1 MNKIQFSQKFKNF
14 CSKNNLD
21 INMVYLCQCSLMA
34 ENPQEC
40 LSVLLESLRSDD
52 FDQLLRL
59 VLCNWEDE
67 FVIRSE
73 VPLFFMIPD
82 EVVEKKEK
90 GKDKFNE
97 YIQLLLDKGLNSKGS
112 ANNQC
117 EYIVIKK
124 DKVTREAFDYFM
136 KQRSDLDLNKLAT
149 VTVRY
154 YEEGGYKTVL
164 SKYIESGALG
174 IDYDS
179 IKEEAIKPK
188 YKGLR

>member
-1 MNKIQFSQKFKNF
+1 MNKIQFSPLFVNF

-21 INMVYLCQCSLMA
+21 INMVYLCQCALMA

-67 FVIRSE
+67 FIIRSE

-90 GKDKFNE
+90 GKGWKDLTKSLGQISIDITSKYGYFF
-97 YIQLLLDKGLNSKGS
+97 SPKGS
-112 ANNQC
+112 LQDAKH
-117 EYIVIKK
+117 EWETGKYDF
-124 DKVTREAFDYFM
+124 DKSLKYDLLIEVYDGRRE
-136 KQRSDLDLNKLAT
+136 
-149 VTVRY
+149 
-154 YEEGGYKTVL
+154 
-164 SKYIESGALG
+164 
-174 IDYDS
+174 
-179 IKEEAIKPK
+179 
-188 YKGLR
+188 

>member
-1 MNKIQFSQKFKNF
+1 MNKIQFSPLFVDWCN
-14 CSKNNLD
+14 KNNLD
-21 INMVYLCQCSLMA
+21 IDMVYMVQCSLMSPR
-34 ENPQEC
+34 EETVN
-40 LSVLLESLRSDD
+40 VLLESLESESYDVLMRIVLCD
-52 FDQLLRL
+52 FDGIWTLKPG
-59 VLCNWEDE
+59 
-67 FVIRSE
+67 I
-73 VPLFFMIPD
+73 PLFFMMPD

-97 YIQLLLDKGLNSKGS
+97 YIQLLLDKGLSSKGS

-124 DKVTREAFDYFM
+124 DKVTREAFDYFI
-136 KQRSDLDLNKLAT
+136 KQRSDLDLNKLAN
-149 VTVRY
+149 VTVKY

-179 IKEEAIKPK
+179 IKEEKSK
-188 YKGLR
+188 YKGLK